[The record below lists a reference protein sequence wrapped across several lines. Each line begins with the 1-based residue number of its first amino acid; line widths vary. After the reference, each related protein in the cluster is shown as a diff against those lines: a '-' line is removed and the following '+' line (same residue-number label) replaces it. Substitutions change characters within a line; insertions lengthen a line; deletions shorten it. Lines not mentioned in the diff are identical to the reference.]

1 MNAFKSLIVGSL
13 LLVGCAQTPKVVVPS
28 EPVVQAVPVVPSEP
42 KPKVE
47 AVLPSLELS
56 DAWLYEMLLTEI
68 AAQRGYKDLAVEG
81 SLDIA
86 QQTRDPRLAKRAAQ
100 LALQSGDLQKSITA
114 FKLWQE
120 LEPDAALA
128 PRLLSSLLL
137 RGGMLEESRVEFV
150 KVLKADESNAGQIFM
165 QIYPLVM
172 SYPDPVAALK
182 LVRDLTS
189 PYPQVAQAHW
199 LVAQLAQKAADLP
212 LALDEARRAHS
223 LQPEW
228 DLPVL
233 LEAQLLHQQDPA
245 QSLALLKKH
254 LAEHADAHVIRLQ
267 YARELLEQKQY
278 QAARDMFQYLSAE
291 SPDNIQLAFA
301 VALITVELKDLPGA
315 QAQLSQAL
323 IRGGKDQDA
332 VEYYL
337 GQLGEAGE
345 DTDAAMLHYRA
356 VQGGEYLFSAQLRV
370 VYLLDKRGK
379 QDEARQYL
387 RHIGA
392 DNIQQRI
399 QLVLIE
405 AQLLSQSQQLS
416 KADEVLRRGLEK
428 LPNQPEL
435 LYEAAMVSE
444 RLGQHKASERLLR
457 RLIKLKPD
465 HAHAYNA
472 LGYGMLERN
481 VRIPEALV
489 LVEKALQLA
498 PEDIAI
504 MDSVGWGYYRAGRLD
519 ESVKM
524 LRRAFAGNPDPE
536 IAAHLGEVLWARG
549 DKEEAAKVWQDSLA
563 AHPANGPLQA
573 VMKRFMP

>member
-1 MNAFKSLIVGSL
+1 M
-13 LLVGCAQTPKVVVPS
+13 
-28 EPVVQAVPVVPSEP
+28 QAVPEP
-42 KPKVE
+42 KAPTTE
-47 AVLPSLELS
+47 PVLPSLELS

-100 LALQSGDLQKSITA
+100 LALQSGDLPKSITA
-114 FKLWQE
+114 FRLWQE
-120 LEPDAALA
+120 LDPDAALA

-137 RGGMLEESRVEFV
+137 RGGRLEESRVEFV
-150 KVLKADESNAGQIFM
+150 KVLKADEPNAGQTFM

-182 LVRDLTS
+182 LVRDLTA

-199 LVAQLAQKAADLP
+199 LVAQLAQKAGEVP
-212 LALDEARRAHS
+212 LALEEVRRARS
-223 LQPEW
+223 LNPEW

-233 LEAQLLHQQDPA
+233 LEAQLLHNPV
-245 QSLALLKKH
+245 QSLELLKQY
-254 LAEHADAHVIRLQ
+254 LAGHPDAHVIRLQ
-267 YARELLEQKQY
+267 YARELLAQKQY
-278 QAARDMFQYLSAE
+278 KAARDEFQTLSAE

-323 IRGGKDQDA
+323 IRSGKDQDGVA
-332 VEYYL
+332 YYL
-337 GQLGEAGE
+337 GQLDEAGE
-345 DTDAAMLHYRA
+345 DTDSAMQHYRA
-356 VQGGEYLFSAQLRV
+356 VKGGEYLFSAQLRV

-379 QDEARQYL
+379 QEEARQYL
-387 RHIGA
+387 RHIQAGTS
-392 DNIQQRI
+392 QERV

-405 AQLLSQSQQLS
+405 SQLLSQTQQFS
-416 KADEVLRRGLEK
+416 KADEVLRRGLK
-428 LPNQPEL
+428 KMPNQPEL

-444 RLGQHKASERLLR
+444 KLGKHRSSERLLR
-457 RLIKLKPD
+457 HLIKLKPE

-504 MDSVGWGYYRAGRLD
+504 MDSVGWGYYRAGRLA
-519 ESVKM
+519 ESISM

-536 IAAHLGEVLWARG
+536 IAAHLGEVLWVHG
-549 DKEEAAKVWQDSLA
+549 DKEEAAKVWQDSLKD
-563 AHPANGPLQA
+563 HPGNGPLQA